1 MGTKRIVLGLALLLT
16 VGGGLGGTTVLRW
29 KLQEN
34 IDRQRELQR
43 QEVQYRHSSETNAA
57 LIQLYKKTLASLE
70 KSQVGF
76 PGDQVAFLSAVEQ
89 VLTQEGLEKISMTTA
104 GVSPEGKISVAVQFR
119 GPYYKVM
126 RALAEWRDL
135 SSLVRMSTINFNMDR
150 KGDVQAN
157 TVLETLIGLS
167 PRRAGGES

>member
-104 GVSPEGKISVAVQFR
+104 GVSP
-119 GPYYKVM
+119 
-126 RALAEWRDL
+126 
-135 SSLVRMSTINFNMDR
+135 
-150 KGDVQAN
+150 
-157 TVLETLIGLS
+157 
-167 PRRAGGES
+167 